1 MKPTLVIV
9 VDDEALIVRQVEE
22 ALHAAGVDVLTANSA
37 EQALD
42 LLATPRAA
50 AALITDIQL
59 PGMSGWDLVHHIRRS
74 FPNMPVIYMS
84 GDSTAHW
91 VSEGVPNSLMVGKP
105 FVATQLLA
113 VLTLM
118 LAPAE
123 LTA

>member
-1 MKPTLVIV
+1 
-9 VDDEALIVRQVEE
+9 
-22 ALHAAGVDVLTANSA
+22 
-37 EQALD
+37 
-42 LLATPRAA
+42 
-50 AALITDIQL
+50 
-59 PGMSGWDLVHHIRRS
+59 
-74 FPNMPVIYMS
+74 MS